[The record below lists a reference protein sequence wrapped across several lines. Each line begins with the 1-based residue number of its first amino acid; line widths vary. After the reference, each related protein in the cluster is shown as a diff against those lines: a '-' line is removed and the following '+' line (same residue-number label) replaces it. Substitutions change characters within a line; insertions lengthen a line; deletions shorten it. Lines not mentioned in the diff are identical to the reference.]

1 MHIHQRELPV
11 KVADTPDAETYAE
24 ILATCACLQMRK
36 AARVV
41 TQLYDEAL
49 RPIGLRSTQLPILV
63 TLAAHG
69 ALSLTD
75 LADRLVLDRTTLIRN
90 LRPLQRRGLI
100 EVGREDGK
108 RTHGA
113 ALTAAGQQAAAAAVP
128 LWARAQIRVTDEL
141 GSRES
146 LGLQKALS
154 RVVSLLG

>member
-1 MHIHQRELPV
+1 M
-11 KVADTPDAETYAE
+11 KVADTPDNETYAE

-113 ALTAAGQQAAAAAVP
+113 ALTAAGREAAAAAVP